1 MNIFKK
7 NNILINGLLNDT
19 FNFLQD
25 TYNQTVNLF
34 TVSSAWGQ
42 ILFVLQN
49 LSQMILYFIEDS
61 ITELNIEN
69 ATRDYSVRSLAR
81 ISGYDPG
88 RSNSSQGEVYVAW
101 NTRESDVDGGAV
113 IINNHTQIRC
123 QENGKVYSLIL
134 GSQKVTIPL
143 KGGTNPVRCKI
154 VQGNFN
160 SFLVTGTGLALQSYN
175 IPSQAASYIDQF
187 YVDVYVNEEKWKKYD
202 SLYDIPLNKKGYI
215 VKGGIQEGLDV
226 YFGNS
231 NFGMVPQSGSRI
243 RIEYLQNIGSG
254 GNVSSTKENPI
265 SYKFNQTG
273 TDLFGK
279 EVDLGN
285 YLEIR
290 PSIDP
295 MFGTNPDSTN
305 LIRLVAPK
313 TSRSFVFANAQN
325 YEIFLDKLG
334 IFSQIQAFSTFDDAY
349 LDDDNVIYLYLIP
362 NITLNIA
369 SNQDY
374 FSVPVTDFLL
384 TDAQKTMIVKLL
396 QDSGSMIAT
405 SVVKIVEP
413 VISRYVANV
422 IFTIFEGYDPES
434 IKKEIRKRISD
445 YMLNTTRRDTI
456 PKSDIIA
463 IIEGIDGVDSVSFY
477 FVSQKNEEN
486 QIKMAG
492 LTNVSDQ
499 QKSQL
504 LGLNDFGDIV
514 IGRNELIVLRG
525 DWTDRNGTEFT
536 ESIVEG
542 KPGPLNILVSSVVK
556 KDYRSELNAATKSQI
571 INSSN

>member
-1 MNIFKK
+1 
-7 NNILINGLLNDT
+7 
-19 FNFLQD
+19 
-25 TYNQTVNLF
+25 
-34 TVSSAWGQ
+34 
-42 ILFVLQN
+42 
-49 LSQMILYFIEDS
+49 
-61 ITELNIEN
+61 
-69 ATRDYSVRSLAR
+69 
-81 ISGYDPG
+81 
-88 RSNSSQGEVYVAW
+88 
-101 NTRESDVDGGAV
+101 
-113 IINNHTQIRC
+113 
-123 QENGKVYSLIL
+123 
-134 GSQKVTIPL
+134 
-143 KGGTNPVRCKI
+143 
-154 VQGNFN
+154 
-160 SFLVTGTGLALQSYN
+160 
-175 IPSQAASYIDQF
+175 
-187 YVDVYVNEEKWKKYD
+187 
-202 SLYDIPLNKKGYI
+202 
-215 VKGGIQEGLDV
+215 
-226 YFGNS
+226 
-231 NFGMVPQSGSRI
+231 
-243 RIEYLQNIGSG
+243 
-254 GNVSSTKENPI
+254 
-265 SYKFNQTG
+265 
-273 TDLFGK
+273 
-279 EVDLGN
+279 
-285 YLEIR
+285 
-290 PSIDP
+290 
-295 MFGTNPDSTN
+295 
-305 LIRLVAPK
+305 
-313 TSRSFVFANAQN
+313 
-325 YEIFLDKLG
+325 
-334 IFSQIQAFSTFDDAY
+334 
-349 LDDDNVIYLYLIP
+349 
-362 NITLNIA
+362 
-369 SNQDY
+369 
-374 FSVPVTDFLL
+374 
-384 TDAQKTMIVKLL
+384 
-396 QDSGSMIAT
+396 MIAT